1 MPIEA
6 KVILD
11 SVTPRGHRPIEQ
23 GYRLTTVEVTI
34 PRIVLAEFNTHR
46 VFSRNSASS
55 RAIPVEKQIE
65 KVLTDPFIPTEFGS
79 NKSGMQAGEPLTG
92 DDRAQAIFAWLDAR
106 DAAVSQ
112 ARKMLDLGV
121 HKQITN
127 RLLEP
132 FMYHTII
139 CSSTEWDN
147 FFAQRCSP
155 LAQPEIRLA
164 AEAIREARAAST
176 PQRRVFIDDPHL
188 PYLRPEDDEL
198 RPSHRIKVSVARCA
212 RVSYE
217 THDGIQDPEK
227 DIDLYNKLISAEPPH
242 WSPLEHVGFVGR
254 NTLRSRSM
262 WGNFQ
267 GWEQL
272 RHIVGNGLDPR
283 SYVELGF
290 LD

>member
-1 MPIEA
+1 MIEA

-92 DDRAQAIFAWLDAR
+92 DDRAQAIFSWLDAR

-188 PYLRPEDDEL
+188 PYLRPEDDDWGQAGTLVREVL
-198 RPSHRIKVSVARCA
+198 DDAARDRLAHNVIGHVSKGVREPVLS
-212 RVSYE
+212 RVFEYWRA
-217 THDGIQDPEK
+217 
-227 DIDLYNKLISAEPPH
+227 IDADLGKKIEEGVRANLD
-242 WSPLEHVGFVGR
+242 
-254 NTLRSRSM
+254 
-262 WGNFQ
+262 
-267 GWEQL
+267 
-272 RHIVGNGLDPR
+272 GNG
-283 SYVELGF
+283 G
-290 LD
+290 